1 MNKVKLKSKINTKGD
16 LYVCIKDT
24 IYEENDQTIS
34 FDTNDNIFKKDKIKA
49 GRYIPISNI
58 GTSLEKPNI
67 VSSKYKDQITQD
79 IEGVKKLLEDYRI
92 EVVDE
97 ENRIKFKNSPSIIPH
112 KSRTSCS
119 DFKL

>member
-34 FDTNDNIFKKDKIKA
+34 FDTKNNIFKKDKIKA
-49 GRYIPISNI
+49 GIYISISNI

-67 VSSKYKDQITQD
+67 VSSKYKDKITQD
-79 IEGVKKLLEDYRI
+79 LEEVKKLLEDYRI
-92 EVVDE
+92 SVVDE
-97 ENRIKFKNSPSIIPH
+97 ENRIKFKNSPSIFPQ
-112 KSRTSCS
+112 KRTSCS
-119 DFKL
+119 DFNL